1 MYGVTAVEQLVGVD
15 RRLDLT
21 KLQPFQTKSS
31 VKPNLFQPLQARF
44 CVTLT
49 WSQELGRRDRATA
62 LFRSGEAPRDNERI
76 LRCLLSQRLGLSSCL
91 T

>member
-1 MYGVTAVEQLVGVD
+1 MYEVTAVEQLVGVD

-21 KLQPFQTKSS
+21 KLQPFLTKSS
-31 VKPNLFQPLQARF
+31 VKPNLFQPLQLRF
-44 CVTLT
+44 CVIVAR
-49 WSQELGRRDRATA
+49 SQELGRRDRAIG
-62 LFRSGEAPRDNERI
+62 LFRSGETPRDNERI